1 MNIQE
6 RRNND
11 GKITSYR
18 IRVFDHRDTDTG
30 KQVFKNLSVKYDN
43 SKSENW
49 NRKNAEKQAAIF
61 EKGVEEQTLTDSRIT
76 FAEYAEYAIGIKEKA
91 DITEGTAIAYRQAV
105 KSVEKYI
112 GHIQLKNLVPN
123 TLNKIYAEL
132 LENGKSKKNVRYI
145 HSVIRIILAF
155 AAKEDI
161 NNIIVFTLKKIKIKI
176 F

>member
-1 MNIQE
+1 M
-6 RRNND
+6 
-11 GKITSYR
+11 
-18 IRVFDHRDTDTG
+18 
-30 KQVFKNLSVKYDN
+30 FKKLSVKYDN
-43 SKSENW
+43 TKSESW

-91 DITEGTAIAYRQAV
+91 DITEGTAIAYRQTV

-132 LENGKSKKNVRYI
+132 LDSGRSKKNVRYI

-155 AAKEDI
+155 DRKGGLGRFYDI
-161 NNIIVFTLKKIKIKI
+161 FGEKYGEILAEMNEVLIA
-176 F
+176 

>member
-6 RRNND
+6 RRNKD

-18 IRVFDHRDTDTG
+18 IKVFDHHDTDTG
-30 KQVFKNLSVKYDN
+30 KQVFKNLSVKYD
-43 SKSENW
+43 KSESW

-76 FAEYAEYAIGIKEKA
+76 FAEYAEYAISIKEKA
-91 DITEGTAIAYRQAV
+91 DIAESTAMTYRQTV

-112 GHIQLKNLVPN
+112 GHIQLKNLVSN
-123 TLNKIYAEL
+123 TLNKIYAAL
-132 LENGKSKKNVRYI
+132 LDNGRGKKNVRYI

-155 AAKEDI
+155 AAKEG
-161 NNIIVFTLKKIKIKI
+161 IIPENYAAYKTSHRS
-176 F
+176 